1 MGGSW
6 EPVAQVLMTERYGR
20 LLARARVLGVSAD
33 EAGDLVQEALL
44 RTFSRRRDF
53 ADVAAAEQYVR
64 RAIVTAFAD
73 EAGRLGRERTRWER
87 AGQGRPAVVDDP
99 SAQVVVSAEV
109 MTALAALAPR
119 VRACVVL
126 RFLEDLSVR
135 DTAAQLGLSEGAVKR
150 YVSDGIA
157 ALNQSLGT
165 HDTDDEPEHVQVR
178 TEGGRR

>member
-64 RAIVTAFAD
+64 RSIVTAFAQRLVRRPLTCGGRARGPWTP
-73 EAGRLGRERTRWER
+73 AGREPW
-87 AGQGRPAVVDDP
+87 
-99 SAQVVVSAEV
+99 
-109 MTALAALAPR
+109 
-119 VRACVVL
+119 L
-126 RFLEDLSVR
+126 R
-135 DTAAQLGLSEGAVKR
+135 
-150 YVSDGIA
+150 
-157 ALNQSLGT
+157 
-165 HDTDDEPEHVQVR
+165 
-178 TEGGRR
+178 